1 LNEDDPKGVLG
12 RLFGGWNRMRENAL
26 ADIALGFTPAGVAA
40 DVQDAKRAIENRDA
54 IGLGLAGVGFLPGG
68 DIAKAVAKRLPR
80 RVLEDAPQGTL
91 SLKRILSGD
100 VNAPS
105 SGSAMSGSYDPSYPG
120 RAAEYAAKQYDE
132 AFARGIPMDPES
144 VAKRRAEQFPLE
156 GYHGTKVFTDTENV
170 IGRDLMPQHP
180 LVENRSFFAGVGES
194 GQDVASS
201 YNAFDLGDV
210 VPVSI
215 DPGRYI
221 EVDALGNAY
230 SSVPLE
236 STIEALMKSGDL
248 GEDEIVDLLIGAE
261 PELWFDVV
269 GSGRKNIDDRVD
281 YLYRAMDP
289 EFNRAFDEFR
299 LPDELSADD
308 LGNIAK
314 LGGYD
319 SAIIRNVLDK
329 FEADSFLSGL
339 EIPADEIVIPN
350 PIGRVRHRSAVFD
363 PEKKNLGNLF
373 AGIAGASI
381 GGSALARALQEN
393 RREEY

>member
-1 LNEDDPKGVLG
+1 MNEEEDKGL
-12 RLFGGWNRMRENAL
+12 LAKMFGGWNRLRENPV

-40 DVQDAKRAIENRDA
+40 DVQDAKRAIEDRDA
-54 IGLGLAGVGFLPGG
+54 IGLGLAGLGFLPGG

-80 RVLEDAPQGTL
+80 RVLEDAPKGTL

-105 SGSAMSGSYDPSYPG
+105 SGSAMSGSYDPLYPG

-132 AFARGIPMDPES
+132 ALARGIPMDPES

-170 IGRDLMPQHP
+170 IGRDLMPEHP
-180 LVENRSFFAGVGES
+180 LVRNRSFFAGIGES

-215 DPGRYI
+215 DPGKYI

-230 SSVPLE
+230 SAVPLE
-236 STIEALMKSGDL
+236 STIGALLRSGELD
-248 GEDEIVDLLIGAE
+248 EDKIVDLLIEAE
-261 PELWFDVV
+261 PELWFDVA
-269 GSGRKNIDDRVD
+269 GGARKNIDDRVD

-289 EFNRAFDEFR
+289 EFERAFDEFR

-308 LGNIAK
+308 IGNIAK

-339 EIPADEIVIPN
+339 EVPADEIVIPN

-373 AGIAGASI
+373 AGVAGATI
-381 GGSALARALQEN
+381 GGGALARAMNQN
-393 RREEY
+393 RQEEY